1 MYKQSDHIL
10 RLQKRVMELEDSMAR
25 AISHIKEL
33 KEGSCRFH
41 CRNQKKAFMSGV
53 VWADFGDTP
62 ERAYKQWLKEQREKS
77 TIKEV

>member
-1 MYKQSDHIL
+1 MYKKSDHIL

-25 AISHIKEL
+25 GIS
-33 KEGSCRFH
+33 RFH